1 MVVVILIV
9 AKPGRLRDALYALL
23 KAASLRD
30 IVGQV
35 DDGPVALKV
44 VAEYDPSLVLLDS
57 LLSDDEVKTMVGQ
70 IKACQPQTRCLVL
83 ANTVEQQQVAKRAG
97 ADEVVL
103 KGFPTIN
110 LLGVIDKLM
119 SQPQK
124 LTIDQGG

>member
-1 MVVVILIV
+1 MVILIV

>member
-1 MVVVILIV
+1 MILIV

-83 ANTVEQQQVAKRAG
+83 ANTVEQQQIAKRAG

-103 KGFPTIN
+103 KGFPTTN

-124 LTIDQGG
+124 LTVDQGG

>member
-1 MVVVILIV
+1 MILIV

>member
-103 KGFPTIN
+103 KGFPTTN